1 MSANFMAPGAQQKRL
16 AAYLDRLAQAA
27 GHTDREKPL
36 KAYCTGLLLPGERKS
51 VEPMAARLAPDNVRR
66 THQSL
71 HHVVADAPWSDE
83 AVLRQVRKYALAAMM
98 EKEAVAAWVVDDT
111 GFVKKGT
118 HSVGVARQY
127 CGQVGKQENCR
138 VAVSLSVATQTTSL
152 PVEWRLY
159 LPESWA
165 QDAKRREQ
173 AGVPE
178 EISFATKPAIAL
190 QQIRGAVE
198 EEIPTAPV
206 LGDAGYGNDTQF
218 REGVTGL
225 NLLYVLGVSS
235 STTVWKMGEG
245 PLPKKAWSGRGQ
257 PPKRLRRDARHR
269 PVSVLAL
276 AQGLP
281 ERAWKSVTWRPGTK
295 GWLRSQFAA
304 VRVRPAHRDEKR
316 TEPRPEEW
324 LLIEWPKGEAEP
336 TKYWLSTL
344 PVETKIPDLV
354 RLAKLRWIIE
364 RDYEELKQELG
375 LGHFEGRGWRG
386 FHHHATLCIAAYGFL
401 VAERSR
407 FSPSARSG
415 QLGISL
421 PQIPAHFRPRGAA
434 RPQRTAPSVVN
445 RNAAHDDRANS
456 AATA

>member
-1 MSANFMAPGAQQKRL
+1 MAPGAQQKRL
-16 AAYLDRLAQAA
+16 AAYLDGLAQAA
-27 GHTDREKPL
+27 GHADRKEPL

-83 AVLRQVRKYALAAMM
+83 DVLRQVRKYVLAAMT
-98 EKEAVAAWVVDDT
+98 EKEPVAAWVVDDT

-138 VAVSLSVATQTTSL
+138 VAVSLSVTTQRASL
-152 PVEWRLY
+152 PVAWRLY
-159 LPESWA
+159 LPEGWA
-165 QDAKRREQ
+165 QDQERREQ

-178 EISFATKPAIAL
+178 EIRFATKPAIAL

-198 EEIPTAPV
+198 EGIPTAPV

-218 REGVTGL
+218 REGVTAL
-225 NLLYVLGVSS
+225 HLLYVLGVSS
-235 STTVWKMGEG
+235 STTVWKEGEG

-257 PPKRLRRDARHR
+257 PPKRLRRDANHR
-269 PVSVLAL
+269 PVAVLAL
-276 AQGLP
+276 AQGL
-281 ERAWKSVTWRPGTK
+281 RKKAWKNVTWREGTK
-295 GWLRSQFAA
+295 HPLRSRFAA

-344 PVETKIPDLV
+344 PAETKLRNLV
-354 RLAKLRWIIE
+354 FLAKLRWIIE
-364 RDYEELKQELG
+364 RDYQELKQELG

-401 VAERSR
+401 VAERSL
-407 FSPSARSG
+407 FSPSARAG
-415 QLGISL
+415 QLGLSL
-421 PQIPAHFRPRGAA
+421 PQIPPHFRPRGAA
-434 RPQRTAPSVVN
+434 RPQRAAQSLVN
-445 RNAAHDDRANS
+445 RNVAHDDRAII
-456 AATA
+456 AAAA